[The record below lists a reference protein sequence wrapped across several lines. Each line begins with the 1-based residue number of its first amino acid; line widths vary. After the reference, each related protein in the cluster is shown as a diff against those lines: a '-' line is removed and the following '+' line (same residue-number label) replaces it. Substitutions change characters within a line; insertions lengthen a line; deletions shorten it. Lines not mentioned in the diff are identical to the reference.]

1 MPVLSILESMI
12 CRQVRNILLFLI
24 VCVAPTSASYIES
37 LQAVQLPLGSADDLA
52 PLIGEMADCRLV
64 LLGEGSHGTREFYTW
79 RDEISRRLISRHG
92 FSFVA
97 VEGDWNALSHLNDY
111 VHGRPG
117 AATSA
122 REALQRIDRW
132 PLWMWSNREFAAF
145 GEWLRRYNEGL
156 PPAEQVGV
164 YGIDVYGMWDS
175 LEAVLHFYDKWHPAS
190 SAKVEE
196 YYAALRPH
204 RDNNSAYI
212 NALRQRGRSGASG
225 ATAVVAK
232 LRQRLESADDAEK
245 WAWFDALQH
254 AKVVKYGERHLRAMT
269 VAGPGSW
276 NARAEHF
283 ANTVD
288 RLLEQ
293 YGPQSK
299 GIVWAH
305 NTHIGDARA
314 TSMGSQGQM
323 NIGQLARQRHGDE
336 SVFALGFATGAGS
349 VMAAR
354 EWEGA
359 AENMSIPTPPPDTLE
374 GILSA
379 NFSSPAVFLFE
390 MDSAAAAELA
400 RPVVHRAI
408 GVVYH
413 PEREQFGNFVPTRL
427 SRRYDA
433 LVFFPVTRSVESLD

>member
-1 MPVLSILESMI
+1 MV
-12 CRQVRNILLFLI
+12 CKQVRNVLLLLFFSL
-24 VCVAPTSASYIES
+24 APAGASYLES
-37 LQAVQLPLGSADDLA
+37 LQAVKLPLGSADELA
-52 PLIGEMADCRLV
+52 PLVEAMADCRLV
-64 LLGEGSHGTREFYTW
+64 LLGEGSHGTHEFYTW

-97 VEGDWNALSHLNDY
+97 VEGDWNSLRHLNDY

-117 AATSA
+117 APASA
-122 REALQRIDRW
+122 REAVQRIDRW

-145 GEWLRRYNEGL
+145 GEWLRDYNQSR
-156 PPAEQVGV
+156 PPAERVGV

-175 LEAVLHFYDKWHPAS
+175 LDAVLSFYHDRYPAL
-190 SAKVEE
+190 AGDVDQH
-196 YYAALRPH
+196 YAALRPH
-204 RDNNSAYI
+204 RGNNSAYV
-212 NALRQRGRSGASG
+212 NALRQRGRSGAAG
-225 ATAVVAK
+225 AVAVVAK
-232 LRQRLESADDAEK
+232 LQQRLDNAAAADK
-245 WAWFDALQH
+245 WEYFDALQH
-254 AKVVKYGERHLRAMT
+254 AKVVQSGERHLRKMT
-269 VAGPGSW
+269 GGGAASW

-288 RLLEQ
+288 RLLDY

-314 TSMGSQGQM
+314 TSMGPQGQV
-323 NIGQLARQRHGDE
+323 NIGQLARQRHGDDV
-336 SVFALGFATGAGS
+336 VFALGFATGAGS

-354 EWEGA
+354 EWEGM
-359 AENMSIPTPPPDTLE
+359 AETMSIPTPPPDTLE
-374 GILSA
+374 GMLSG
-379 NFSSPAVFLFE
+379 NFESPVAFLFAT
-390 MDSAAAAELA
+390 DPTAAAALA

-427 SRRYDA
+427 SRRYDG
-433 LVFFPVTRSVESLD
+433 LIFFPVTRALEPFGD